1 MKPRELIDKFIALID
16 GSILK
21 SSGRS
26 TNPVTADADVETPKE
41 IPDIEMP
48 QPIIAQD
55 VSSQSF
61 DSQTRHIKAPFTFEQ
76 LGGLTIGEYQH
87 LISGQIEITKD
98 GITATDLNGVVTF
111 NLDGA
116 TGGATFLGTVVAG
129 TILAGTII
137 TDAVVQDG
145 SININNAFEI
155 DTSGNL
161 KLKSTANIG
170 PIIFWDDGVVQGN
183 EVARLDSTD
192 GLKMFTNKPVT
203 LRGTAAPSAPAA
215 NGVTLY
221 VDQSGGKDR
230 LMALFSSGAAQVVA
244 VQP

>member
-1 MKPRELIDKFIALID
+1 MKPKSIIDKAIALIN
-16 GSILK
+16 GSVLTT
-21 SSGRS
+21 SGKN
-26 TNPVTADADVETPKE
+26 TNPVTADADVETPQE
-41 IPDIEMP
+41 IPDKIPP
-48 QPIIAQD
+48 QPVIAQD
-55 VSSQSF
+55 VSGQSF
-61 DSQTRHIKAPFTFEQ
+61 DSQTKVFKAPFKFEQ
-76 LGGLTIGEYQH
+76 LGGLTIGEYIH
-87 LISGQIEITKD
+87 LVSGQIEITRD

-111 NLDGA
+111 HLDGA

-161 KLKSTANIG
+161 KLKNNANIG
-170 PIIFWDDGVVQGN
+170 PIIFWDDGVAQGN
-183 EVARLDSTD
+183 EIARIDAAD

-203 LRGTAAPSAPAA
+203 LRGTATPSAPAA

-230 LMALFSSGAAQVVA
+230 LMALFSSGAAQQVA
-244 VQP
+244 IQP